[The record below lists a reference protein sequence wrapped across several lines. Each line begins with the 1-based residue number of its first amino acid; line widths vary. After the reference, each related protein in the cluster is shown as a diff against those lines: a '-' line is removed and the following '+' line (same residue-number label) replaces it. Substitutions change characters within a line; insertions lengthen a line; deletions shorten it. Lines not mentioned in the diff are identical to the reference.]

1 MLYTSDVFDLADL
14 HGFHVH
20 GYADDLQLYDHC
32 LPCDTDILS
41 KRFSNCVDDIREW
54 MSSNRLRLNSSKTEV
69 IWLGSRQ
76 RVKVLES
83 GRMKISGVEIQ
94 TSGHIR
100 NLGVIMDASLT
111 FSDHVSKLVRTSYYH
126 LRQLRG
132 IRRSLTTDSCHSL
145 VRALIHSRIDYC
157 NGLMSGISLQ
167 LLDQLDGVMRAAARL
182 ILQLPRMS
190 SITSAIR
197 QRLHWLDVGRR
208 IRFKLC
214 VLAYRCLHGTAP
226 VYLSRYI
233 VPVSSV
239 VGRSNLRSASSG
251 LLCVPASKTVFGS
264 RSFAISCP
272 SAWNSLPSDIRR
284 TDLSLLNFRKKL
296 KTYLFSDSI
305 WDINNYFVMFFT
317 ICRLLLAGA
326 LWTAWEH
333 FNIHNNNKIQYSLGS
348 RNGTLLTIPYDS
360 DSNWIC
366 HKVVWHRG

>member
-1 MLYTSDVFDLADL
+1 MIAVEGIRAN
-14 HGFHVH
+14 GFHVH

-41 KRFSNCVDDIREW
+41 KRFTNCVDDIREW

-76 RVKVLES
+76 RVKALES
-83 GRMKISGVEIQ
+83 GQMKISGVEIQ

-157 NGLMSGISLQ
+157 NGLMSGVSLQ

-190 SITSAIR
+190 SITSVIR
-197 QRLHWLDVGRR
+197 QRLHWLDVGCR
-208 IRFKLC
+208 IRFKRC

-226 VYLSRYI
+226 VYMSRYI

-239 VGRSNLRSASSG
+239 AGRSNLRSASSG

-284 TDLSLLNFRKKL
+284 TDLSLLTFRKKL

-305 WDINNYFVMFFT
+305 WDINNYFVMFLQFVD
-317 ICRLLLAGA
+317 C
-326 LWTAWEH
+326 
-333 FNIHNNNKIQYSLGS
+333 
-348 RNGTLLTIPYDS
+348 
-360 DSNWIC
+360 C
-366 HKVVWHRG
+366 